1 MQRGNLH
8 TRDQCWFSVWA
19 MLPAFILLVPCAL
32 GKVVTWITVEGV
44 APMAYV
50 SKEEASTQAIED
62 AVQKAVEK
70 MIGTISIEA
79 LMLNFR
85 LSGSI
90 AGVIPYVQVVQ
101 KEIIEEGLVN
111 VHPEGHRHGI
121 PSPLYRVKMKTAVAV
136 ETTGVDPHFKLE
148 TSLNRLSFKDG
159 DEMLMHIKPTKD
171 CYILVFV
178 VLEDGKVLRLIPNR
192 FKKDN
197 FVKANHTFSFPDE
210 IDKSMGIRLKTHGSK
225 DKGVVN
231 EAIYIVAFKRPFK
244 LGKDKFREAIYGIY
258 NGETPFME
266 DLAKEIA
273 RIPLS
278 DRAEK
283 LLPYR
288 VSSVV
293 DSMMEWWRGG
303 VGVVAYCN
311 GVLE

>member
-1 MQRGNLH
+1 
-8 TRDQCWFSVWA
+8 
-19 MLPAFILLVPCAL
+19 MLPVFILSVPCAL
-32 GKVVTWITVEGV
+32 GKGITWITVEGI
-44 APMAYV
+44 APMGYV

-101 KEIIEEGLVN
+101 KEIIEEGLVD
-111 VHPEGHRHGI
+111 VHPARHDI
-121 PSPLYRVKMKTAVAV
+121 HSPVYRVKMKAAVAV

-148 TSLNRLSFKDG
+148 SSLNRLSFKDG

-197 FVKANHTFSFPDE
+197 FVKANETFSFPDD

-225 DKGVVN
+225 DKDVVN

-244 LGKDKFREAIYGIY
+244 LGADRFREAIYGSAY
-258 NGETPFME
+258 NGKTPFME

-288 VSSVV
+288 ISRGKVV
-293 DSMMEWWRGG
+293 NGVMEMWRGG
-303 VGVVAYCN
+303 VGVMAYRSDRA
-311 GVLE
+311 LDYPITPLSQ